1 MTGDQPGRQAGVPP
15 SGPASDLQRTV
26 GVLDALER
34 VEHTVAVVVYRGTH
48 ADVDGPVR
56 VLSVAPYSDTPEAN
70 DAFQQCVRNWRNA
83 SSHPNIVTVHGW
95 GAEPRP
101 WVAVE
106 TDGAWD
112 PFSEAYRG
120 LGFEA
125 QIGVLADAAEG
136 LRNFALY
143 SAAHHN
149 FSPGAVWV
157 ADGADGLRG
166 VVDRWGVE
174 RAVRDATDRPLVTPY
189 TAPEQLDTGLGEP
202 GKQTDVYA
210 FGAVA
215 YEVLTGEPPVPAQ
228 REQVLEGDIP
238 APSERASV
246 PAAIDD
252 ALVPALATDPADR
265 PDTVHTVAQGLRRA
279 L

>member
-189 TAPEQLDTGLGEP
+189 TAPEQLDPGLGEP

-265 PDTVHTVAQGLRRA
+265 PDTVHTVAQGLRQA

>member
-15 SGPASDLQRTV
+15 SGPASDLQQTV

-34 VEHTVAVVVYRGTH
+34 VDHTVAVVVYRGTH
-48 ADVDGPVR
+48 TQVDGPVR
-56 VLSVAPYSDTPEAN
+56 VLAVAPYSDTPEAN

-83 SSHPNIVTVHGW
+83 SSHPNIVTVHDW
-95 GAEPRP
+95 GDKPRP

-106 TDGAWD
+106 SDDAWE
-112 PFSEAYRG
+112 PLAEASGG
-120 LGFEA
+120 LDFEA
-125 QIGVLADAAEG
+125 RIGVLADAAEA

-143 SAAHHN
+143 SVAHHD
-149 FSPGAVWV
+149 FAPDAVWV
-157 ADGADGLRG
+157 ADRTDGPTAI
-166 VVDRWGVE
+166 VDRWGVE
-174 RAVRDATDRPLVTPY
+174 RRVRDATGKPLVTPY
-189 TAPEQLDTGLGEP
+189 TAPEQLDAGLGEP

-210 FGAVA
+210 FAAVA
-215 YEVLTGEPPVPAQ
+215 YEVLTGEAPVPAR
-228 REQVLEGDIP
+228 REQIVAGDIP
-238 APSERASV
+238 APSERGSV
-246 PAAIDD
+246 PAAVDD